1 MMENMFTGM
10 IQIFHQEKVIGYAR
24 IRVVETST
32 LLEEVTVTTATNT
45 AMSLVLVLTGVTL
58 TLLHECLQGHLVN
71 QVIVLLQEKWRG
83 TSQHPVIGVWVILEV
98 IQLDHLQNA

>member
-58 TLLHECLQGHLVN
+58 TLLHECLQGRLVH
-71 QVIVLLQEKWRG
+71 QVIVPLQEKWPG